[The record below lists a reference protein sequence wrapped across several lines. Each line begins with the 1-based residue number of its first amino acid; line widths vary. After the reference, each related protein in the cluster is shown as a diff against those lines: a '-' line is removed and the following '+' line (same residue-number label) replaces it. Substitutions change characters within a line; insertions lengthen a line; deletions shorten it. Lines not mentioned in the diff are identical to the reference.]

1 MATATTERKKPL
13 GVRVT
18 VEQHRVIAEA
28 AAREHR
34 SISSF
39 VLQAA
44 MQAAES
50 TKDSGETRKRRTPE
64 EIHAM
69 LRHAQELMRKANPAR
84 RPLVDELIAER
95 REEALR
101 D

>member
-1 MATATTERKKPL
+1 M
-13 GVRVT
+13 
-18 VEQHRVIAEA
+18 EQHRAIAEA

-50 TKDSGETRKRRTPE
+50 TKKPDEARKPRTPE

-69 LRHAQELMRKANPAR
+69 LRHAQELMRKANPTKR
-84 RPLVDELIAER
+84 SLVDELIAER